1 MKALVVAGIVLLMG
15 YPRRVAAI
23 VGLSLAQ
30 VGEFSFVLAVMGTRH
45 GLITEEQSNQFFAV
59 AVLSLIATPFLIQLA
74 SWVSGRFIRAPA
86 RAAAKAAVAG
96 DSAPAPA
103 SDATRFRAADQE
115 EPSLANHVIV
125 AGYGVNGR
133 NVARALRELG
143 IPYVVMEMD
152 PAIARRAKAEGEQ
165 IRFGDVSRAGSLRE
179 CHVGTA
185 AVVVLAISDL
195 AATRY
200 ATAQVKAE
208 NPDAYVIARTRFVAE
223 VPELT
228 RLGASEVI
236 PEEFETSIAIV
247 VRVLRQYHV
256 PGNVIRLQ
264 ESALRRE
271 GYAFLRGR
279 SVSGALTQSIEQMMA
294 GAITDTFFLEPTS
307 DAVGKTLEEIDLRGR
322 TRALVIALVRGGE
335 HRLSPDPDMELHAGD
350 ILVLVGDH
358 KALDRAFR
366 ILGTREFGDDE
377 EPEE

>member
-1 MKALVVAGIVLLMG
+1 
-15 YPRRVAAI
+15 
-23 VGLSLAQ
+23 
-30 VGEFSFVLAVMGTRH
+30 MGTRH
-45 GLITEEQSNQFFAV
+45 GLITEEQSKQFFAV

-86 RAAAKAAVAG
+86 RAAAAAGAATIAAYAASPA
-96 DSAPAPA
+96 SASPA
-103 SDATRFRAADQE
+103 SDATRFRATGGE
-115 EPSLANHVIV
+115 EPLSNHVIV
-125 AGYGVNGR
+125 AGYGLNGR

-152 PAIARRAKAEGEQ
+152 PAIARRAKSEGEQ
-165 IRFGDVSRAGSLRE
+165 IRFGDVSRAGSLRD

-200 ATAQVKAE
+200 ATAQVKAA

-228 RLGASEVI
+228 RLGAMEVI

-247 VRVLRQYHV
+247 ARVLRRYHV

-279 SVSGALTQSIEQMMA
+279 SVSGMLTQSIEQMMA

-335 HRLSPDPDMELHAGD
+335 HKLSPDPDMELLAGD

-366 ILGTREFGDDE
+366 ILGTREFGNDSESDE
-377 EPEE
+377 